1 MLRRSAFTTT
11 FALTSLLAVATYVTP
26 AVAGECPSDQ
36 VGANPLA
43 DRMTAP
49 AGVTD
54 TVLGSINLAG
64 EPVSIDGRLF
74 RLRRLEIQPGG
85 VVPFHSQEDRPAQIY
100 VV

>member
-1 MLRRSAFTTT
+1 
-11 FALTSLLAVATYVTP
+11 
-26 AVAGECPSDQ
+26 
-36 VGANPLA
+36 
-43 DRMTAP
+43 MTAP